1 MGLRAMRTDFR
12 CEAARGTEVVSCCW
26 VDTIA
31 GVTSPPSAMLRA
43 ARCGVAGD
51 PMADRNRIPEP
62 VTRATDARRA
72 VRPLRRALV
81 SLERMFPRGVGT
93 AAVFALVLASVGYGV
108 IRGGHADAVGAQLV
122 DIRDAA
128 ANAVGFEIA
137 SIALTGEKQ
146 LSRED
151 ILNIA
156 GISGRASLLFLD
168 AEAARARLKANP
180 WIADATILKLFPDR
194 LHIAVT
200 ERRAFALWQKDGRVR
215 VVARDGVM
223 VEPFVAPHV
232 AHLPLVVGSG
242 ANTRAAE
249 FLAVMN
255 RYPELRD
262 QVHAYVLVA
271 DRRWNLRLKNG
282 IDIRLPEAEPAE
294 AIDALIALDRDKKL
308 LTRDILAID
317 LRIRDRVTVRLSDE
331 AGAARAEVVKER
343 KAAKRKGGEA

>member
-1 MGLRAMRTDFR
+1 M
-12 CEAARGTEVVSCCW
+12 
-26 VDTIA
+26 
-31 GVTSPPSAMLRA
+31 
-43 ARCGVAGD
+43 
-51 PMADRNRIPEP
+51 PMADRDRIAQPA
-62 VTRATDARRA
+62 TRSTQARRA
-72 VRPLRRALV
+72 SRPLRRVMAG
-81 SLERMFPRGVGT
+81 LERMFPRGAGT
-93 AAVFALVLASVGYGV
+93 AAVFALVAASVGYGV
-108 IRGGHADAVGAQLV
+108 VRGGHAEAVGVQLAE
-122 DIRDAA
+122 IRDAA

-137 SIALTGEKQ
+137 SIALTGESQ

-180 WIADATILKLFPDR
+180 WIGDATILKLFPDR

-232 AHLPLVVGSG
+232 AHLPLFVGSG

-249 FLAVMN
+249 FLTVMN

-262 QVHAYVLVA
+262 QVHASVPVA

-282 IDIRLPEAEPAE
+282 IDIRLPEAEPVE
-294 AIDALIALDRDKKL
+294 AIDALIALNHDRKL

-331 AGAARAEVVKER
+331 AAAARAEAVKER
-343 KAAKRKGGEA
+343 KTKRKGGDA

>member
-1 MGLRAMRTDFR
+1 M
-12 CEAARGTEVVSCCW
+12 
-26 VDTIA
+26 
-31 GVTSPPSAMLRA
+31 
-43 ARCGVAGD
+43 
-51 PMADRNRIPEP
+51 
-62 VTRATDARRA
+62 
-72 VRPLRRALV
+72 
-81 SLERMFPRGVGT
+81 
-93 AAVFALVLASVGYGV
+93 FALVLASVTYGV
-108 IRGGHADAVGAQLV
+108 VKGGHAEAVGAQLAE
-122 DIRDAA
+122 IRDAG

-146 LSRED
+146 LTREE

-168 AEAARARLKANP
+168 ADAARTRLKANP

-200 ERRAFALWQKDGRVR
+200 ERRAFALWQKDGRVG
-215 VVARDGVM
+215 VISRDGVT

-242 ANTRAAE
+242 ANVKAAE
-249 FLAVMN
+249 FLNVMN
-255 RYPELRD
+255 SYPELRD
-262 QVHAYVLVA
+262 QVHAFVLVA

-282 IDIRLPEAEPAE
+282 IDIRLPEAEPVDAIE
-294 AIDALIALDRDKKL
+294 ALLALDRDKKL

-331 AGAARAEVVKER
+331 AAAARAEALKD
-343 KAAKRKGGEA
+343 KKGKRKGGDA